1 MARRKQKP
9 DNYLSAR
16 LMGGGMMAVVLIVFG
31 YVMGNMFGHKESN
44 STTPEPNPQ
53 IVKAQPSAVAKAPQ
67 RAPVA
72 SKPHRPGQPKY
83 TFYNELQRRTDE
95 VKAEAATTKPAATKG
110 DKTANK
116 AEKKPRTPVI
126 KNANYRI
133 QVGAFKDK
141 AQAEQMRKKE
151 ILSGLPVEV
160 TYGENKH
167 YLSSLAPT
175 PARTKRSASRKNWKA
190 KTCRPC
196 SKPSTTRLNHK
207 GM

>member
-167 YLSSLAPT
+167 YLVLVGPYASKDQAVGIQKKLESQNMQTLLKTFNNAP
-175 PARTKRSASRKNWKA
+175 
-190 KTCRPC
+190 
-196 SKPSTTRLNHK
+196 
-207 GM
+207 

>member
-95 VKAEAATTKPAATKG
+95 VKAEATAKPAATKG

-116 AEKKPRTPVI
+116 AEKKPRTPVV

-151 ILSGLPVEV
+151 ILNGLPVEV
-160 TYGENKH
+160 VYGENKH
-167 YLSSLAPT
+167 YLVLVGPYASKDQAVGIQKKLESQNMQTLLKTFNNAP
-175 PARTKRSASRKNWKA
+175 
-190 KTCRPC
+190 
-196 SKPSTTRLNHK
+196 
-207 GM
+207 